1 MLDQSLKSLLT
12 DAIYLAAI
20 VYLGGTHAI
29 GEAYLI
35 LLLFAFVQSRYGVGL
50 MKTATALVTSSTGGG
65 NPPPSSGNLTSIS
78 NPRMPAVTSESPTRK
93 VPPTDPRTLKQTFL
107 GWFQPNPV
115 WILLVVACVLLYT
128 VSFAKSLQ

>member
-1 MLDQSLKSLLT
+1 MLLDQSLKSLLT

-50 MKTATALVTSSTGGG
+50 MKTATALVTSTNGGQQ
-65 NPPPSSGNLTSIS
+65 PPSGGNLTSS
-78 NPRMPAVTSESPTRK
+78 GTSTPRMQAINPQD
-93 VPPTDPRTLKQTFL
+93 PPKGTLRQMIA
-107 GWFQPNPV
+107 GWFSPNPV
-115 WILLVVACVLLYT
+115 WVLLVLASILLYT
-128 VSFAKSLQ
+128 VSFAKVLR